1 MGLALLEAL
10 RRSAEHPTSLG
21 PVVARAQ
28 ESPKHNIARMDLER
42 QQGILDRLVKAEAC
56 NHCPEVSTSTHKSGH
71 HSELLPVPSPWL
83 GLHVNLFLLRFKYP
97 YDCKMLPNYDKGS

>member
-1 MGLALLEAL
+1 MLRVRLHQAFEEA
-10 RRSAEHPTSLG
+10 G
-21 PVVARAQ
+21 GVVEEA
-28 ESPKHNIARMDLER
+28 NIARMDLER

-97 YDCKMLPNYDKGS
+97 YDCKMLPSYDKGS